1 MFPDFGEIL
10 TKVLE
15 EYGFSAFLVIL
26 TLGLIV
32 YYSKYI
38 IKRMETLH
46 DAEVTRLVEERNRL
60 LEHILQDRRSSKD
73 MDAMIEKLEEGDL
86 TGGDHE

>member
-1 MFPDFGEIL
+1 MSTTFVEIL

-15 EYGFSAFLVIL
+15 EHGFSAFLVVL
-26 TLGLIV
+26 TLVFIFL
-32 YYSKYI
+32 YSKHI

-60 LEHILQDRRSSKD
+60 LEHILQERRSSKD
-73 MDAMIEKLEEGDL
+73 MDAVIQKLEK
-86 TGGDHE
+86 GGEHE

>member
-15 EYGFSAFLVIL
+15 EYGFSAFLVVL

-73 MDAMIEKLEEGDL
+73 MDAVIKKLEEGDL

>member
-1 MFPDFGEIL
+1 MFSVFQEML

-15 EYGFSAFLVIL
+15 EYGFSAFLVLL

-32 YYSKYI
+32 YFSKYV

-46 DAEVTRLVEERNRL
+46 NAEVERLVKDRNRL
-60 LEHILQDRRSSKD
+60 LEHILQDRRSSRD
-73 MDAMIEKLEEGDL
+73 MDKVVEKLEGSDQ
-86 TGGDHE
+86 TGGNHE

>member
-1 MFPDFGEIL
+1 MFPTFAEIL

-15 EYGFSAFLVIL
+15 EHGFNAFLVVL
-26 TLGLIV
+26 TLVFIFFG
-32 YYSKYI
+32 SKYI

-60 LEHILQDRRSSKD
+60 LEHILQERRSSKD
-73 MDAMIEKLEEGDL
+73 MDAVIKKLK
-86 TGGDHE
+86 GGDDHE

>member
-15 EYGFSAFLVIL
+15 EYGFSAFLVVL

-46 DAEVTRLVEERNRL
+46 DAEVTRLVDERNRL

>member
-15 EYGFSAFLVIL
+15 EYGFSAFLVVL

-46 DAEVTRLVEERNRL
+46 DAEVTRLVEERNHL

-73 MDAMIEKLEEGDL
+73 MDAVIKKLEEGDL
-86 TGGDHE
+86 TGGEHE

>member
-1 MFPDFGEIL
+1 MFTTFVEIL

-15 EYGFSAFLVIL
+15 EHGFSAFLVVL
-26 TLGLIV
+26 TLVFIFF
-32 YYSKYI
+32 YSKHI

-73 MDAMIEKLEEGDL
+73 MDAVIKKLEEGDE
-86 TGGDHE
+86 HE

>member
-15 EYGFSAFLVIL
+15 EYGFSAFLVVL

-60 LEHILQDRRSSKD
+60 LEHILQDRRSSED
-73 MDAMIEKLEEGDL
+73 MDAVIEKLEEGDL

>member
-15 EYGFSAFLVIL
+15 EYGFSAFLVVL

-73 MDAMIEKLEEGDL
+73 MDAVIEKLEEGDL

>member
-15 EYGFSAFLVIL
+15 EYGFSAFLVVL

-73 MDAMIEKLEEGDL
+73 MDEVIEKLEEGDL
-86 TGGDHE
+86 TGGEHE